1 MPSTWQWVYPHRN
14 SNHPDLWG
22 MWPNEAEARECNG
35 LLLVPMYDPHR
46 GQMIRDWWELRHRN
60 SGEALLF
67 IRAEGDELAEEYA
80 TPVAERA
87 NWFHMRD
94 VPEWSAPPHSLALIE
109 YLRSTSGV
117 FYEPNFGA
125 LFRQMTGEE
134 EAPDWEQDVPYAD
147 EG

>member
-1 MPSTWQWVYPHRN
+1 MPSTWTWVYRHRN
-14 SNHPDLWG
+14 PNHPDLRG

-46 GQMIRDWWELRHRN
+46 GEVLRDWWELRHKA

-80 TPVAERA
+80 TPVAEKA
-87 NWFHMRD
+87 NWAFMREA
-94 VPEWSAPPHSLALIE
+94 PEWSAPPHSLQLID

-117 FYEPNFGA
+117 FYEPNFGS
-125 LFRQMTGEE
+125 LFRKMTSEE
-134 EAPDWEQDVPYAD
+134 EAPDWDQDVPYA
-147 EG
+147 GRR

>member
-1 MPSTWQWVYPHRN
+1 MSSTWHWVYRHRN
-14 SNHPDLWG
+14 PNHPDLRG

-46 GQMIRDWWELRHRN
+46 SEVMRGWWELRHKN
-60 SGEALLF
+60 SGQALLF

-87 NWFHMRD
+87 NWAYMREA
-94 VPEWSAPPHSLALIE
+94 PEWSAPPHSLQLIE

-117 FYEPNFGA
+117 FYEPNFGS
-125 LFRQMTGEE
+125 LFKQMTAET
-134 EAPDWEQDVPYAD
+134 EASDWDEDVPYAG
-147 EG
+147 ER